1 MSKEN
6 FGLILRRNSD
16 KIAVLKDGG
25 AMKITKDIIMREIAG
40 ETVLL
45 PVGELAVRFQG
56 IMSLNE
62 TGVFLWKHMQEDCT
76 EDALVQAIVEEY
88 DTTEACARKD
98 VRAFIK
104 QLQEQD
110 LLL

>member
-1 MSKEN
+1 MIAPDSMNLIDNKEHFDIIKSVQVSKEN
-6 FGLILRRNSD
+6 FWFDFETKQRQNSS
-16 KIAVLKDGG
+16 VERWGSYENYEG
-25 AMKITKDIIMREIAG
+25 FMR
-40 ETVLL
+40 
-45 PVGELAVRFQG
+45 
-56 IMSLNE
+56 LNE

>member
-1 MSKEN
+1 
-6 FGLILRRNSD
+6 
-16 KIAVLKDGG
+16 
-25 AMKITKDIIMREIAG
+25 MKITKDIIMREIAG

-76 EDALVQAIVEEY
+76 EDTLVQAIVEEY

>member
-1 MSKEN
+1 
-6 FGLILRRNSD
+6 
-16 KIAVLKDGG
+16 
-25 AMKITKDIIMREIAG
+25 MREIAG

-62 TGVFLWKHMQEDCT
+62 TGAFLWKQMQEECT
-76 EDALVQAIVEEY
+76 EETLVQAILGEY

-98 VRAFIK
+98 VQAFVK
-104 QLQEQD
+104 QLQEHG
-110 LLL
+110 LLQ

>member
-6 FGLILRRNSD
+6 FSSILRRNSD
-16 KIAVLKDGG
+16 RTAVLKDGG

>member
-1 MSKEN
+1 
-6 FGLILRRNSD
+6 
-16 KIAVLKDGG
+16 
-25 AMKITKDIIMREIAG
+25 MKITKDIIMREIAG

-62 TGVFLWKHMQEDCT
+62 TGAFLWKQMQEECT
-76 EDALVQAIVEEY
+76 EETLVQAILGEY

-98 VRAFIK
+98 VQAFVK
-104 QLQEQD
+104 QLQEHG
-110 LLL
+110 LLQ

>member
-1 MSKEN
+1 
-6 FGLILRRNSD
+6 
-16 KIAVLKDGG
+16 
-25 AMKITKDIIMREIAG
+25 MKITKDIIMREIAG

-62 TGVFLWKHMQEDCT
+62 TGVFLWNHMQEDCT